1 MLISL
6 SFTQMIQREAEVKN
20 RVRAVAMTD
29 SVHNVWHQEANKSI
43 QDWLRE
49 VGYSISRICQNL
61 DVPNHCINSGLTAQ
75 LKHPGISFSEQI
87 LSRSRSHGK
96 PIVCFSSHTLVCLFG
111 QMSIRNQSQTLPHAG
126 RCSVSMSV
134 LFSCCPF
141 SDDLESRDNTWEHSI
156 CT

>member
-1 MLISL
+1 
-6 SFTQMIQREAEVKN
+6 
-20 RVRAVAMTD
+20 MTD

-49 VGYSISRICQNL
+49 
-61 DVPNHCINSGLTAQ
+61 
-75 LKHPGISFSEQI
+75 
-87 LSRSRSHGK
+87 
-96 PIVCFSSHTLVCLFG
+96 
-111 QMSIRNQSQTLPHAG
+111 MSIRNQSQTLPHAG